1 MKRAIHSL
9 LKTFGYRVGS
19 HRGPAAGPRASEQL
33 RPFLAGLKR
42 LGFAPRHIVDVGAN
56 HGCGRARRLELAAA
70 KTTCAIALRSGASR
84 RRRLQRWRKLPAAL
98 PTR

>member
-9 LKTFGYRVGS
+9 LKTFGYRVV
-19 HRGPAAGPRASEQL
+19 RIEDRAAAGPRASEQL
-33 RPFLAGLKR
+33 RPLLAGLKR

-70 KTTCAIALRSGASR
+70 KTT
-84 RRRLQRWRKLPAAL
+84 
-98 PTR
+98 